1 MSRRT
6 IRTKNSTQL
15 PDNRIG
21 GNYGGGYPIVADEDT
36 PRVSALLFYP
46 GVALKGVISID
57 VLDGFKQELS
67 FETEDDGTVIRNLRV
82 PDYPLI
88 LRLQS

>member
-1 MSRRT
+1 MSPRT
-6 IRTKNSTQL
+6 IQTKKSTQL

-21 GNYGGGYPIVADEDT
+21 GDYGGGYPIVADEDT
-36 PRVSALLFYP
+36 PRVSALLFHP
-46 GVALKGVISID
+46 GFALKGVIGID
-57 VLDGFKQELS
+57 VLDGFEQELS
-67 FETEDDGTVIRNLRV
+67 FETEDGGTVIRNLRV

>member
-6 IRTKNSTQL
+6 IQTKKSTQL

-21 GNYGGGYPIVADEDT
+21 GDYGGGYPIVADDDA
-36 PRVSALLFYP
+36 PRVSALLFYL
-46 GVALKGVISID
+46 GFALKGVFSID
-57 VLDGFKQELS
+57 VLHGFEQELS